1 MDAREH
7 LEREL
12 RGRLEHRHLAMTG
25 SRPLS
30 HATVAPSPAWEWPGL
45 NELVAAGM
53 LARLNELMGLGERLE
68 VRDELCHPEAVATRS
83 SSADAPIVLRRSYLE
98 TSNAIEIAATVAHE
112 FAHGL
117 GARGFVEEN
126 KAGDCSELAGILGDT
141 CRRVLERKF
150 RAWPDVWALLGVIA
164 GLRLPPLEAYLKAA
178 PLPVTIRGVAVEIG
192 AVEPQRSDVWLLQ
205 LRPLGSLEAPLSR
218 PATLFYDDKARHR
231 AARVLA
237 TWPWRDG
244 LAVAVDRVQDPPASS
259 RGHKAAC
266 EVKAPSFKNK
276 NSPRELWAW
285 TGTGLFLRVPVPNS
299 EGEQLM
305 AVHQRRLRDLEMA
318 GLAAWV
324 RERKAAR
331 GTAKD

>member
-1 MDAREH
+1 MDARKQ
-7 LEREL
+7 LEEEL
-12 RGRLEHRHLAMTG
+12 RGRLEQRHFAMTD
-25 SRPLS
+25 SRPLT
-30 HATVAPSPAWEWPGL
+30 HANLAPATGWAWPGL
-45 NELVAAGM
+45 NELTAAGM
-53 LARLNELMGLGERLE
+53 LARLNELCGLGERFE
-68 VRDELCHPEAVATRS
+68 VRDELFSPDAVASRSSEAVA
-83 SSADAPIVLRRSYLE
+83 PIVIRRSYLE
-98 TSNAIEIAATVAHE
+98 TSNIIEIATVVAHE
-112 FAHGL
+112 FGHSL
-117 GARGFVEEN
+117 GARRFVDERA
-126 KAGDCSELAGILGDT
+126 AGNCSELAGILGET
-141 CRRVLERKF
+141 VRRVLERKL
-150 RAWPDVWALLGVIA
+150 RAWPEAWALLGVIA

-178 PLPVTIRGVAVEIG
+178 PLPVTIKVVAVEIG